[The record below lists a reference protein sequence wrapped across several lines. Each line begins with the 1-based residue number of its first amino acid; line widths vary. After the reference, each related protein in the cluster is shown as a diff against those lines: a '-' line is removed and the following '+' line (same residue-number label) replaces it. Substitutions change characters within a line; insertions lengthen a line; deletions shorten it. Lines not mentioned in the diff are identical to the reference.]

1 MSGNDTTEKI
11 IISNTKVEEEVIN
24 DGKHIYQSTTA
35 DFNIK
40 ELTFSGNKDA
50 ENIVEEASTSA
61 VKATESSSAD
71 KQVEESIDKASTS
84 ALKATETNFINNQG
98 KEIIHEA
105 PEHSMPL
112 DVDTEPIVGIN
123 VPEETVN
130 DVSEDIDQS
139 VSSDSSLQT
148 ESDIVEWNCGIR
160 ERCRAY
166 LLLCIL
172 IIAVI
177 VAVVSILHYTF
188 KAF

>member
-40 ELTFSGNKDA
+40 ELTFSGNKDP
-50 ENIVEEASTSA
+50 ENIVEEVSTSA
-61 VKATESSSAD
+61 VKATESSFAD

-112 DVDTEPIVGIN
+112 DADTEPIVGIN

-130 DVSEDIDQS
+130 DVSEDIDRS

-148 ESDIVEWNCGIR
+148 ESDIVEWNCDIR

-172 IIAVI
+172 IIAII